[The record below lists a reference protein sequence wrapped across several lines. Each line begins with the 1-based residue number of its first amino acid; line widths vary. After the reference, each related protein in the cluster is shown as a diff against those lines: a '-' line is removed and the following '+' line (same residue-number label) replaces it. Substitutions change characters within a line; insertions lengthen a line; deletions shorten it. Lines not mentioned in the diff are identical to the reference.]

1 MNPFDQV
8 DKARSYNIARGK
20 AASVDTEQF
29 LLTVNVTG
37 KISKKSFI
45 SECKRRPER
54 FVEKIPKQKV
64 QRLETE
70 LGRKKIQRY
79 NGKVVCFSGEL
90 FENLLC
96 LSLKEKNW
104 CRRGFIVRIT
114 PAALSLSHSDGSMIS
129 SPKSNLMKYLETL
142 TVSETQEVAHA

>member
-1 MNPFDQV
+1 MVKDNTLLHKIIDLCAMMNPFDQV

-96 LSLKEKNW
+96 LSLKEKN
-104 CRRGFIVRIT
+104 
-114 PAALSLSHSDGSMIS
+114 
-129 SPKSNLMKYLETL
+129 
-142 TVSETQEVAHA
+142 